1 MKIINAH
8 DEAKTNFKNLYVSA
22 CIGNFDGVHKGHQ
35 ELIAKTVKSAKEN
48 NGISIAITFN
58 HNTKILNN
66 EKKFLTTKYEKTSIQ
81 NCKEIQQK
89 IVSYCQKRKISIEII
104 PVGSKPPSL

>member
-48 NGISIAITFN
+48 DGISIAITFN
-58 HNTKILNN
+58 HNTKISNN
-66 EKKFLTTKYEKTSIQ
+66 ERKFLTTLYEKTSI
-81 NCKEIQQK
+81 I
-89 IVSYCQKRKISIEII
+89 
-104 PVGSKPPSL
+104 